1 MILYAVLTAYA
12 CLIVAADQFTKY
24 LTVTHIAKEGMVVP
38 FWKGVVHFT
47 RYHNTGMS
55 FSMLEGA
62 RWFFVVLTLAAFIL
76 MFLAVKKKWISHPI
90 GLWALASIFGGA
102 VGNFIDRLRLGYVVD
117 MIEVEFV
124 DFAIFNVADCF
135 VVCGAVLLVICTLFF
150 DKSGEETKD
159 DSAG

>member
-1 MILYAVLTAYA
+1 MLYAVLAIYA
-12 CLIVAADQFTKY
+12 VVIIIADQFTKY
-24 LTVTHIAKEGMVVP
+24 LTVLHIEKEGLIVP
-38 FWKGVVHFT
+38 FWDGVVHFT

-62 RWFFVVLTLAAFIL
+62 RWFFVILTLAAFVLI
-76 MFLAVKKKWISHPI
+76 FLVIRKKWINHPT

-135 VVCGAVLLVICTLFF
+135 VVCGAVLLVIYTLFF
-150 DKSGEETKD
+150 DRTEEKKH